1 MDALGQFGEHRIN
14 NAERQPQAQQPQ
26 QPQQPHLQLRH
37 RAKQERQDIDDFCGG
52 YDQGCQSLGLT
63 WIFLTRTVLLWN
75 IFPHLSGAWSYD
87 WAVGSEDKE
96 RVNNRNVPH

>member
-37 RAKQERQDIDDFCGG
+37 RAKQERQDIDDFYDYLAKHDPKWFGG
-52 YDQGCQSLGLT
+52 AVMGPSSPPMIPPT
-63 WIFLTRTVLLWN
+63 AAAVPRTAKMKTVVCKT
-75 IFPHLSGAWSYD
+75 S
-87 WAVGSEDKE
+87 
-96 RVNNRNVPH
+96 